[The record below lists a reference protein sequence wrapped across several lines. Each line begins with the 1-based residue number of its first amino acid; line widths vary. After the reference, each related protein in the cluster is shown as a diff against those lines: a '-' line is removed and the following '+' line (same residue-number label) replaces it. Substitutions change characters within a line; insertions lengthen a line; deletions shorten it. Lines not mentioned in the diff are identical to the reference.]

1 MPDLV
6 TLTHLLPTL
15 RQSIPDPLDR
25 DSWPEF
31 TTTTTSDVVVAGV
44 SLIRLAE
51 WCGTPCVHTAAAVVP
66 GTGGKPSDS
75 ELASVVV
82 LRVVGVTA
90 RHDGGLDVRLDGELH
105 LVAAMTAEA
114 RLIGRVSTIR
124 DARAHVGASVIDLP
138 GDLRE
143 GDLLAIPVRGVARLH
158 DVDPRRRA
166 VAEGETPLGYC
177 GR

>member
-66 GTGGKPSDS
+66 GTGGKP
-75 ELASVVV
+75 
-82 LRVVGVTA
+82 
-90 RHDGGLDVRLDGELH
+90 LDVRLDGELH

>member
-1 MPDLV
+1 M

-15 RQSIPDPLDR
+15 RLTMPDPLDR

-31 TTTTTSDVVVAGV
+31 TTATTTDVVVAGV

-75 ELASVVV
+75 ELAAVVV
-82 LRVVGVTA
+82 LRVVGVTP
-90 RHDGGLDVRLDGELH
+90 RHGGGLDVRLDGELH
-105 LVAAMTAEA
+105 LVAALTAQA
-114 RLIGRVSTIR
+114 RLIGRASTIR
-124 DARAHVGASVIDLP
+124 DTQAHVGASVIDLP
-138 GDLRE
+138 GDLRV
-143 GDLLAIPVRGVARLH
+143 GDLLAVPVRGVARLH
-158 DVDPRRRA
+158 DVDPRRRPA
-166 VAEGETPLGYC
+166 AEGETPLGYC